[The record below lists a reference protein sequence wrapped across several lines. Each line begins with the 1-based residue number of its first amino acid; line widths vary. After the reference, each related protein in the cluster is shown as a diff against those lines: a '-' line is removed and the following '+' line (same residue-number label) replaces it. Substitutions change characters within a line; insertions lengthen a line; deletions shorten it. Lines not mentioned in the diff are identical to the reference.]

1 MKNLQ
6 RVALTLLLPLCLVLP
21 AHAMTAS
28 QKVEV
33 ERQVKQDDGTV
44 QIVMSAPDTVLPG
57 DMLVY
62 TVSYLNDKQDVTD
75 NFRLDMPIPSE
86 VLYLEGSADI
96 ENANI
101 LYSTDNGA
109 TFKSRESLEVRLPS
123 GASRLAAASDITHIR
138 WTLTQSLQPG
148 DQGEIRFKGRLK

>member
-21 AHAMTAS
+21 VHAMTAS

-33 ERQVKQDDGTV
+33 ERQVKQADGTTQTV
-44 QIVMSAPDTVLPG
+44 LTPPDTVLPG

-62 TVSYLNDKQDVTD
+62 TVSYFNDKQDVTD
-75 NFRLDMPIPSE
+75 NFRLDMPIPAE
-86 VLYLEGSADI
+86 IAYLEGSAEL

-101 LYSTDNGA
+101 LYSTDNGE